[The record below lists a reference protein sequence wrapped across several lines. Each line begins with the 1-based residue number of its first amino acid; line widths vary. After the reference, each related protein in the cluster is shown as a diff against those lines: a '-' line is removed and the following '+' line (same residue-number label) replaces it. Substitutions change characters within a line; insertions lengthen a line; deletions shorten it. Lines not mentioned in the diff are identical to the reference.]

1 MSSFLRSLV
10 DSHILKAQED
20 GTLDRLSG
28 AGKPLDLSRD
38 PYEVMIDRMQKAAKV
53 KPKAVTLKDQI
64 AEASATLATLDDPEA
79 RRAQMKVLADLQTRL
94 AIEMEQLSRRR

>member
-10 DSHILKAQED
+10 DGQIRQAQED
-20 GTLDRLSG
+20 GTLDRLPG

-38 PYEVMIDRMQKAAKV
+38 PYQMMIDRMHKAAKV

-64 AEASATLATLDDPEA
+64 AEASRKLATIDEPEA

>member
-10 DSHILKAQED
+10 DGQIRQAQED
-20 GTLDRLSG
+20 GTLDRLPG

-38 PYEVMIDRMQKAAKV
+38 PYQMMIDRMQKAAKV

-64 AEASATLATLDDPEA
+64 AEASRKLATIDEPEA